1 MDRYAEHQKL
11 VNDILREYGAL
22 PGVRIWKNSTG
33 TARSHDGQRVISF
46 GLKGSADIMGIIAPA
61 GRFLAI
67 EVKTGSAKQN
77 KNQLAFARMIEKMGG
92 IYVVARSLSDLQF
105 LLPD

>member
-22 PGVRIWKNSTG
+22 PHIRVWKNATG
-33 TARSHDGQRVISF
+33 SARSHDGERVISF
-46 GLKGSADIMGIIAPA
+46 GLKGSADIMGIISPI

-67 EVKTGSAKQN
+67 EVKTGKAKQN
-77 KNQLAFARMIEKMGG
+77 PAQLNFQRMIERMGG
-92 IYVVARSLSDLQF
+92 VYVVARSLSDLQF